1 MKKAQGALEYL
12 MTYGWA
18 ILVVV
23 IVGLVLWRSGVFG
36 TSSTGAS
43 GFDVLV
49 PAEWKIVTNGGNY
62 SVTNSQ
68 IVFRNVAGQTLRN
81 VNITT
86 SDDGGST
93 YHQAYF
99 GTASTA
105 SVGAGQEKTVNAS
118 ISCTSGASAT
128 VQVKVIYTTTSGLQH
143 TDTGTIYADCES

>member
-49 PAEWKIVTNGGNY
+49 PAEWSIVNG
-62 SVTNSQ
+62 TNSQ

-81 VNITT
+81 VEINYSYDGTT
-86 SDDGGST
+86 VNQVSQNFT
-93 YHQAYF
+93 I
-99 GTASTA
+99 
-105 SVGAGQEKTVNAS
+105 GAGQEKKVTLPTVECDA
-118 ISCTSGASAT
+118 GSAAT
-128 VQVKVIYTTTSGLQH
+128 LNVNVTYTTTTGLSH
-143 TDTGTIYADCES
+143 TDSGTIYANCEA